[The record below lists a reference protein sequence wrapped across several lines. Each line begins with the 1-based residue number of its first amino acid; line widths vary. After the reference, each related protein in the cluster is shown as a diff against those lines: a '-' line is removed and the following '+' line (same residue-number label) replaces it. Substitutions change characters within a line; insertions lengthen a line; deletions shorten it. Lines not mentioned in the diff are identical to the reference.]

1 MNKKSNNEF
10 SHHNHD
16 NLKKIEKQIKKKEKE
31 ILCLTCVKSQN
42 GSCCGDG
49 VIACNTYK
57 KIVKK
62 KKKET
67 DEIVVKKKKI
77 DMLSLILIFNPLV
90 MSVIVV
96 MLLDYHSTIVVGVFA
111 LYLILWLMF
120 ISQFALKL
128 VKKLIYK

>member
-1 MNKKSNNEF
+1 MKRKLTDKEVCKIYEKKKLLEQKAF
-10 SHHNHD
+10 
-16 NLKKIEKQIKKKEKE
+16 IKKRLPELNREIKDLEKEQLLGQPKEKE
-31 ILCLTCVKSQN
+31 K
-42 GSCCGDG
+42 
-49 VIACNTYK
+49 A
-57 KIVKK
+57 
-62 KKKET
+62 

-77 DMLSLILIFNPLV
+77 DTLSLILIFNPLV